1 MRAFAYRMGMRFAAL
16 SLLFAAGSVLQ
27 AQTTAVTV
35 RGVAFDSLRN
45 TTLGGAF
52 VTINEGGKRRS
63 TTADSTGRFS
73 FDAVMPGTHI
83 FSAQHAAADSLGLP
97 GITTRTTITDGLAEV
112 VVAIPS
118 FASLWSMAC
127 GGRPPTDSAFIY
139 GVVRD
144 AATQRPLGQTSV
156 DLSWV
161 DLAMGENKAVT
172 QRRWRNQTRTDD
184 RGSYGVCGVPAG
196 MAVRIQAVNDTM
208 ASGVIELAPSDVR
221 VMRRDLYIA
230 PTGGASTVLRGT
242 IVGTVMGSAG
252 SPYRDARITLEGVAE
267 VRSGADGRF
276 TIRDVPAG
284 TRQLD
289 ISAIGMTPTSVIVD
303 VVPNDTTLVTATVG
317 KVTTLDAV
325 KVRALAR
332 QREFNRE
339 LEERKKGGLGY
350 MQDSTSLQPVGSTA
364 NVFAMFPS
372 TEVRRLRGFPP
383 FTITF
388 PAGASRCAALI
399 WIDGRRGDIE
409 QLAMIL
415 PQDFALVEVYPQ
427 RFSVPTKF
435 QVPGQLC
442 GAVVAWTKYHVK

>member
-1 MRAFAYRMGMRFAAL
+1 MGMRFAAL
-16 SLLFAAGSVLQ
+16 SLLFAGGAVLQ
-27 AQTTAVTV
+27 AQATAVTV

-83 FSAQHAAADSLGLP
+83 FSAQHAAVDSLGLP
-97 GITTRTTITDGLAEV
+97 GITSRTTITNGVAEV
-112 VVAIPS
+112 TVAIPS

-127 GGRPPTDSAFIY
+127 GPGKPPADSGFIY

-144 AATQRPLGQTSV
+144 AATQRPLGQASV

-196 MAVRIQAVNDTM
+196 MAVRIQAINDTM

-221 VMRRDLYIA
+221 VMRRDLYVA

-252 SPYRDARITLEGVAE
+252 SPYRDARVTLEGVAE

-289 ISAIGMTPTSVIVD
+289 ISAIGMSPTSVIVD
-303 VVPNDTTLVTATVG
+303 VVPNDTALVTATVG

-325 KVRALAR
+325 QVKALAR
-332 QREFNRE
+332 QREFNRD
-339 LEERKKGGLGY
+339 LEERKKSGLGY
-350 MQDSTSLQPVGSTA
+350 MQDSTQMKNIGNMA
-364 NVFAMFPS
+364 NVFATFPS
-372 TEVRRLRGFPP
+372 AEVKRTRGSAFY
-383 FTITF
+383 ITF
-388 PAGASRCAALI
+388 PAGTSRCVGLV
-399 WIDGRRGDIE
+399 WIDGRRGDYD
-409 QLAMIL
+409 QLAMIQPADL
-415 PQDFALVEVYPQ
+415 ALVEVYPS
-427 RFSVPTKF
+427 RLSVPLKFSVP
-435 QVPGQLC
+435 GQFC
-442 GAVVAWTKYHVK
+442 GVIAVWTKYSLK